1 MDTKTP
7 KIMSIKEYLS
17 RCQEFER
24 GNFPD
29 GYFTYTHT
37 DSDAKISF
45 IPENRFWAQIRYV
58 ILYPNNATENGIYL
72 GNDDLFFKNYLKTII
87 FNHKHETI

>member
-1 MDTKTP
+1 METKTP
-7 KIMSIKEYLS
+7 QIMSIKEYLS

-45 IPENRFWAQIRYV
+45 IPENRFWAQI
-58 ILYPNNATENGIYL
+58 AT
-72 GNDDLFFKNYLKTII
+72 
-87 FNHKHETI
+87 